1 MSYNYTMSER
11 IPARA
16 QVLPQEEVTLLLSFT
31 KKQERNQRASEL
43 YQAGWTLQAIGDA
56 FSPPARRSTV
66 KYWVDTA
73 SQAHTTRKTVPSP
86 DLHNIKGRYVRKTPI
101 SPGISVSD
109 QGRLASLAPLARQY
123 RSGMSS
129 LSYQSVANDEY
140 NSLIKELFSKYVT
153 IAEISRAAGVTFRAI
168 ARRLGR

>member
-1 MSYNYTMSER
+1 MSER

-16 QVLPQEEVTLLLSFT
+16 QVLPKEEVALLNSLV

-43 YQAGWTLQAIGDA
+43 YSAGWTLQAIGDA
-56 FSPPARRSTV
+56 FTPPARRSTV

-86 DLHNIKGRYVRKTPI
+86 SLENIKGRYVRKTPV
-101 SPGISVSD
+101 SPGISSAD
-109 QGRLASLAPLARQY
+109 QGRLAELAPLARQY

-129 LSYQSVANDEY
+129 LSYPAVANDEY
-140 NSLIKELFSKYVT
+140 NELIKRLFSNYVT